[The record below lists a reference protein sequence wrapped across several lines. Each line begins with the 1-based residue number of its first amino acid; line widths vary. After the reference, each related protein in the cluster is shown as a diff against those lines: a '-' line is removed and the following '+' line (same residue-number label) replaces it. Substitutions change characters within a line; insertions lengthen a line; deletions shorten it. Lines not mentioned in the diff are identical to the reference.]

1 MLEIHPLKTED
12 LLPRAITETQL
23 NKLLE
28 QANPFDYAWI
38 LLMAY
43 SGLRTCEVHSLYWRD
58 IDLQRRT
65 IRIEES
71 KGLRS
76 RIVFLNAPTL
86 KVLKK
91 LPNTSGYVFAFD
103 NQPLTN
109 RYCQSRLNTLGKKCG
124 LHVTPHQLRRTCA
137 TLLLNSGMSI
147 FGVQS
152 ILGHKY
158 VDTTLQYARVYDI
171 TIAKDYQQALNVLS
185 QYNKRP

>member
-1 MLEIHPLKTED
+1 MLEVRPLKTGD
-12 LLPRAITETQL
+12 LLPRSITEPHL

-43 SGLRTCEVHSLYWRD
+43 SGLRTCEIRNLCWQD
-58 IDLQRRT
+58 IDLQHRM

-76 RIVFLNAPTL
+76 RIVFLSPSTL
-86 KVLKK
+86 KALKK
-91 LPNTSGYVFAFD
+91 LPRVTEYVFTY
-103 NQPLTN
+103 NNHQLSN

-124 LHVTPHQLRRTCA
+124 IQVTPHQLRHTCA

-152 ILGHKY
+152 VLGHKY
-158 VDTTLQYARVYDI
+158 VDTTLRYASLYDV
-171 TIAKDYQQALNVLS
+171 TVARDYYQIIKNLQ
-185 QYNKRP
+185 PI